1 MFLET
6 LRAEY
11 GDTFLITLAV
21 SYFGFRGIT
30 GAGALALAL
39 PYYQELLEANITTY
53 HRTILC
59 ITFVWAAKPLFG
71 MISDH
76 FPIGGYRKRYYVVF
90 FGLLA
95 GWASIMLAVVKPS
108 IDSFWYFFC
117 IVVGLVFTDLLF
129 EAKYSELMNASKSN
143 VSGANII
150 SYAWGLGAVGAALGA
165 LWGSQM
171 ATVGYVQNAFI
182 LLAVAP
188 VLLALRTYQDG
199 MQEARN
205 APPAPASP
213 PLLIIALWLVATTVL
228 SAVAVTTLTPVSAV
242 IIQLCCAAS
251 LVYASLRWIPM
262 LAGTQTTMAQCNVF
276 LFLAEITAIRLT
288 GATDYFFTA
297 DCPSGSGEGEL
308 LPTPRFEYDFYLGWM
323 PIVGSIA
330 SMLGVIIFTKYLQHM
345 PLRYVFQGIAVV
357 RIVLSGV
364 EVWQA
369 SRRNL
374 GYVDDKLLFFLS
386 EGVMSPV
393 VSMAYLLPL
402 VAVTSRLMP
411 KGNEALTYGILAG
424 YQNFGQ
430 SIANTL
436 GLMLIEKSQVGQ
448 GCSFG
453 DYPFMV
459 FVAHI
464 IAPLATIPLACFLV
478 PTISVA
484 KSETS
489 RTPFKE
495 PATESIL
502 HARDESREA
511 ASTDEIIPAPLRVAS
526 SPLEE

>member
-1 MFLET
+1 
-6 LRAEY
+6 
-11 GDTFLITLAV
+11 
-21 SYFGFRGIT
+21 
-30 GAGALALAL
+30 
-39 PYYQELLEANITTY
+39 
-53 HRTILC
+53 
-59 ITFVWAAKPLFG
+59 
-71 MISDH
+71 
-76 FPIGGYRKRYYVVF
+76 
-90 FGLLA
+90 
-95 GWASIMLAVVKPS
+95 
-108 IDSFWYFFC
+108 
-117 IVVGLVFTDLLF
+117 
-129 EAKYSELMNASKSN
+129 
-143 VSGANII
+143 
-150 SYAWGLGAVGAALGA
+150 
-165 LWGSQM
+165 
-171 ATVGYVQNAFI
+171 
-182 LLAVAP
+182 
-188 VLLALRTYQDG
+188 
-199 MQEARN
+199 
-205 APPAPASP
+205 
-213 PLLIIALWLVATTVL
+213 
-228 SAVAVTTLTPVSAV
+228 
-242 IIQLCCAAS
+242 
-251 LVYASLRWIPM
+251 
-262 LAGTQTTMAQCNVF
+262 
-276 LFLAEITAIRLT
+276 
-288 GATDYFFTA
+288 
-297 DCPSGSGEGEL
+297 
-308 LPTPRFEYDFYLGWM
+308 
-323 PIVGSIA
+323 
-330 SMLGVIIFTKYLQHM
+330 MLGVIIFTKYLQHM

-402 VAVTSRLMP
+402 VAVTSRMMP

-489 RTPFKE
+489 RTPLNE

-502 HARDESREA
+502 HDRNESREA
-511 ASTDEIIPAPLRVAS
+511 ASTDEIKPLPLRVAS
-526 SPLEE
+526 SPRKNKLVGSEV